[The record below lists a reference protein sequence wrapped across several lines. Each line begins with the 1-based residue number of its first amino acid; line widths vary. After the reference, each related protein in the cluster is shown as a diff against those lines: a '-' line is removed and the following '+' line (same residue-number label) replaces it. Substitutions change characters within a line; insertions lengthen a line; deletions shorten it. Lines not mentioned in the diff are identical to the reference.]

1 MTKAV
6 RGLRVRHHGRL
17 HAGRSAAAHLVAPRR
32 LWEIDATRTV
42 AIAMMVAY
50 HAVYDVELLAPGLG
64 PDPFRGF
71 WGAVP
76 EATGSLFLLVAGV
89 SLAVSDAR
97 LVRRGASSGDRLR
110 RHLRHALV
118 VLAAAM
124 LVTIATRIVF
134 DEHYVRFGILHAIG
148 VSIVVAAL
156 TVRLGRWNLLFG
168 GAALL
173 GGVLVSDLEGGLPGV
188 VAVGLGLSQV
198 DSVDHWPLLPWI
210 GPMLAGVAVGSALY
224 PGGVRGPLLDALL
237 DGREIGPRIVAPGR
251 RSLRVY
257 LGHQL
262 ILIPVVWAVLVLAG
276 QDVPWPV

>member
-1 MTKAV
+1 
-6 RGLRVRHHGRL
+6 
-17 HAGRSAAAHLVAPRR
+17 
-32 LWEIDATRTV
+32 
-42 AIAMMVAY
+42 MMVAY

-110 RHLRHALV
+110 RHLRHAFV

-124 LVTIATRIVF
+124 LVTVATRIVF
-134 DEHYVRFGILHAIG
+134 DERYVRFGILHAIG

-156 TVRLGRWNLLFG
+156 TVRLGRWNLLCG

-173 GGVLVSDLEGGLPGV
+173 GGDHALQMQRVEEAGLEGEDRVVAGEGLREVALAMMRDGVLQPAREGV
-188 VAVGLGLSQV
+188 VLRAHPVTADATQGHLPAIRLQTPHRLSPANERRARV
-198 DSVDHWPLLPWI
+198 KPL
-210 GPMLAGVAVGSALY
+210 VAVRSMHF
-224 PGGVRGPLLDALL
+224 
-237 DGREIGPRIVAPGR
+237 GR
-251 RSLRVY
+251 RDT
-257 LGHQL
+257 
-262 ILIPVVWAVLVLAG
+262 LA
-276 QDVPWPV
+276 PELWRHA